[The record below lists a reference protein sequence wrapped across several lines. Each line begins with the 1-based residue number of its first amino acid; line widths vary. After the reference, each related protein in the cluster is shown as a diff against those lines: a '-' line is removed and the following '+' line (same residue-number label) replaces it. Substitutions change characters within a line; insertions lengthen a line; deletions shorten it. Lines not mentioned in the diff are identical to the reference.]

1 MLTYADVCV
10 IQAYVHTG
18 RIINITVSPGNAF
31 EAARLLNYLT
41 APNVLV
47 CSAIEYVAYEVAYVA
62 YEIAYALVLPSQL
75 PHSSQRPGVQR
86 DSIRSV

>member
-1 MLTYADVCV
+1 MLTYADICV
-10 IQAYVHTG
+10 IKAYVHTG

-47 CSAIEYVAYEVAYVA
+47 TPYQGSMK
-62 YEIAYALVLPSQL
+62 ALL
-75 PHSSQRPGVQR
+75 RFY
-86 DSIRSV
+86 